1 MNFAHAVLGRLSRT
15 GVMNAIQ
22 SQAET
27 ELGRKLSK
35 EEEVLIFTNHPPV
48 VVLEQIETV
57 IDSYFVLF
65 KIKVYIIISVWV
77 WFPQIPPVFVPE
89 T

>member
-1 MNFAHAVLGRLSRT
+1 
-15 GVMNAIQ
+15 MNAIQ